1 MTNDQRTILDILS
14 RELFA
19 NTRVLEVENWQAVYK
34 EAAQQAVS
42 PLVYEC
48 LDKSVLP
55 PEVLKDWKNDANAA
69 LANNIRIIHNHALLD
84 QWMSDVGIPYVILK
98 GAASSSYY
106 PKPVYRTMGDVD
118 FLVPRDYLDHA
129 GEVLESQGLKRWKQE
144 HDAHIVY
151 RGEGKMHLEMHY
163 NVAGIPEGKPGEII
177 RDYLK
182 DIFEN
187 PKVQNIGAESFVIPS
202 HFHHGLILLL
212 HTIHHLTGEGIGL
225 RHLCDWAVFE
235 NSLSNREFCDLFE
248 ERLKKVGLWIFA
260 QVLTRASIK
269 YLGAEDREWSKLDND
284 APVDALMEDILSAGN
299 FGNKDRDRSKQ
310 TLLISSR
317 GKNGVGH
324 NSMFSQFIQ
333 SMNYRINLRW
343 SFTKKNGLC
352 LILGWI
358 LYCIRYVGLII
369 TGKRKVINASELV
382 HESSRRRSIYKD
394 LKLYEM

>member
-1 MTNDQRTILDILS
+1 MTNDQKTILDILS

-19 NTRVLEVENWQAVYK
+19 NTCSLKVEDWNAVYK

-48 LDKSVLP
+48 IDKSVLP
-55 PEVLKDWKNDANAA
+55 SEVLKMWKNDANAA
-69 LANNIRIIHNHALLD
+69 LANNIRIIHNHTLLD
-84 QWMSDVGIPYVILK
+84 QWMGDTGTPYVILK
-98 GAASSSYY
+98 GAASASYY

-118 FLVPRDYLDHA
+118 FLVPLEYLDHA

-151 RGEGKMHLEMHY
+151 RGDEKMHLEMHY
-163 NVAGIPEGKPGEII
+163 TVAGIPEGKPGEII

-187 PKVQNIGAESFVIPS
+187 TRVQNIGAESFVMPS
-202 HFHHGLILLL
+202 HFHHCLILLL

-235 NSLSNREFCDLFE
+235 NSLSDEEFCDLFE
-248 ERLKKVGLWIFA
+248 EKLKKVGLWRFA

-269 YLGAEDREWSKLDND
+269 YLGAEDREWSKLEND

-324 NSMFSQFIQ
+324 NSMFSQFIR
-333 SMNYRINLRW
+333 SMNYRINMKW
-343 SFTKKNGLC
+343 PFTKNNGLC
-352 LILGWI
+352 LMLGWI
-358 LYCIRYVGLII
+358 LYCVRYVGLII
-369 TGKRKVINASELV
+369 TGKRIVINASELV
-382 HESSRRRSIYKD
+382 HESSRRRNIYKN